1 MRWLFADPAD
11 EREGAERQAVL
22 ARIDRWW
29 DAFAGRRKELEQ
41 YLSSPSNWD
50 LANWMQYHLQA
61 IDSNLMW
68 EFGPGLQRP
77 GRRLVITPETQ
88 RQLRPLINIILSRA
102 PTLEGWEFYGYR
114 PPERLEDVVETVRA
128 LCGGDVSQSMVHA
141 RHDGHRR
148 ISISYY
154 CPECPD
160 HTDLA
165 SDQVQMAAFVA
176 TEAMLGE
183 PLLDRW
189 IGTIDVHPLEANK
202 PRGECSRAIPFAR
215 LQPTVEAIVG
225 SLTDQLPDEP
235 CYRSVSRACWSS
247 YELQPVSEV
256 DYAARGDL
264 AVAISARPDVFES
277 LHGGSPFYS
286 DAHSR
291 CGETFCY
298 LKIDGGGEPMSVRA
312 QIRDQIEIAIDETLQ
327 PRELGCVV
335 GGGTGLRYSYVD
347 LALTDV
353 TRSWQALRTLGERGL
368 FSKRSWLL
376 FCDDELASEWLP
388 LVDGAPPPVLPCES
402 AH

>member
-1 MRWLFADPAD
+1 MRWRFADPTD
-11 EREGAERQAVL
+11 ERETAQRQAVL
-22 ARIDRWW
+22 RRVDRWW
-29 DAFAGRRKELEQ
+29 DAFSDRRQDLEAFFNA
-41 YLSSPSNWD
+41 PGDWNVAD
-50 LANWMQYHLQA
+50 WMQDHLQA
-61 IDSNLMW
+61 VDPNLMW
-68 EFGPGLQRP
+68 EFGPGLQQP

-88 RQLRPLINIILSRA
+88 RQLRPLINVILSRA
-102 PTLEGWEFYGYR
+102 PSLEGWEYYGYR

-189 IGTIDVHPLEANK
+189 IGTIDVHPLEADK
-202 PRGECSRAIPFAR
+202 PRGSCSRAIPFAR

-225 SLTDQLPDEP
+225 SLMDQLPDEP
-235 CYRSVSRACWSS
+235 CHQSVSRACWSS
-247 YELQPVSEV
+247 YELQPQE
-256 DYAARGDL
+256 AAEYSGRTDL
-264 AVAISARPDVFES
+264 AVAISARPDVFEG

-286 DAHSR
+286 DVHSR

-312 QIRDQIEIAIDETLQ
+312 QLRDQIETAIDRLLQ
-327 PRELGCVV
+327 PRELGCVI

-353 TRSWQALRTLGERGL
+353 NRAWQALRTLGDRGL
-368 FSKRSWLL
+368 FTPRSWLL
-376 FCDDELASEWLP
+376 FCDDELSDEWLP
-388 LVDGAPPPVLPCES
+388 LVASAPPPPTNGQETP
-402 AH
+402 